1 MAPVRSLSSLPGQ
14 RSRTRFL
21 PRRPHPCKPHSDCH
35 ESRTTSPSNPNA
47 QYNPSVDMLQSPT
60 GLSCHE
66 TQPQWVAVQCAQREA
81 CDVLAS
87 EADCSGASLL
97 AGLGDGDQQV
107 ERGADRFGQGEGRKI
122 QGLHEAA
129 VDAHASLLPALEFGL
144 YGL

>member
-1 MAPVRSLSSLPGQ
+1 MLCDLAEGPFQGGAQVFSQQRAAGFADRRQSLEGPFLGAVLPQ
-14 RSRTRFL
+14 F
-21 PRRPHPCKPHSDCH
+21 
-35 ESRTTSPSNPNA
+35 A
-47 QYNPSVDMLQSPT
+47 Q
-60 GLSCHE
+60 
-66 TQPQWVAVQCAQREA
+66 VAVQCAQREA